1 MAFRQFAMLLSLP
14 LAVFA
19 GAEDETCDDLSE
31 HGLLKLHEL
40 LDGEGC
46 NAERAVVAIRE
57 LWNASTSMHETL
69 GVYVVFLFFSFL
81 PSDLTNPA
89 SLIESQHIP
98 RTITPIASHFILRF
112 STSHHSQG
120 LMIIWPRWS
129 LVRLVTPSGLRAAP
143 RA

>member
-57 LWNASTSMHETL
+57 LWNASTSMHETYDHLAQVEL
-69 GVYVVFLFFSFL
+69 GALGDSKWAESCTACVKMDSCHL
-81 PSDLTNPA
+81 PSETLHCHTNPD
-89 SLIESQHIP
+89 
-98 RTITPIASHFILRF
+98 RHFLADNGADGDVISAKNHRPKPYLF
-112 STSHHSQG
+112 
-120 LMIIWPRWS
+120 
-129 LVRLVTPSGLRAAP
+129 
-143 RA
+143 